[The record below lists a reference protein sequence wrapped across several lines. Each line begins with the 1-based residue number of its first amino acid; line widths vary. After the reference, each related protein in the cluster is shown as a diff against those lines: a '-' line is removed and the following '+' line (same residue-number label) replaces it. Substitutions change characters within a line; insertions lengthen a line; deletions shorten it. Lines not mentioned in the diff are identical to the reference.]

1 MLKFLTSLSFLYA
14 ISIIVILLYG
24 MFYYR
29 NFAKARF
36 ARRFPVVFLIIG
48 AACFFFLWVNI
59 HATMPLKTFSN
70 LEHHFIRHD
79 GFEVNKRIE
88 LGTADTVNY
97 DNNSFNRFGF
107 MRKGG
112 QV

>member
-14 ISIIVILLYG
+14 ISIIVIVLYG

-36 ARRFPVVFLIIG
+36 SRRFPVAFLIIG

-59 HATMPLKTFSN
+59 HAPIALKTFSN
-70 LEHHFIRHD
+70 LDHHFIRHD
-79 GFEVNKRIE
+79 GFEVKKRIE
-88 LGTADTVNY
+88 LG
-97 DNNSFNRFGF
+97 SI
-107 MRKGG
+107 
-112 QV
+112 